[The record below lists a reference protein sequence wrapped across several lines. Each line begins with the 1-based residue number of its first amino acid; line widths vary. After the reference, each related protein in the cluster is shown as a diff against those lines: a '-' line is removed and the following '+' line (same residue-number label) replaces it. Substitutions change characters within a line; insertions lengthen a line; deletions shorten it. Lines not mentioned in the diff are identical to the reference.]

1 MLDVELKE
9 NTIMKNK
16 NYIESTKNGFVIKNA
31 SGEVISEYDEFEM
44 WDKLSALNR
53 DIDKLNTHI

>member
-1 MLDVELKE
+1 ME
-9 NTIMKNK
+9 NKK
-16 NYIESTKNGFVIKNA
+16 YIESTKNGFVIKDA

>member
-9 NTIMKNK
+9 NTIMENK
-16 NYIESTKNGFVIKNA
+16 NYIESTKNGFVIKDA

>member
-9 NTIMKNK
+9 NTIMENK
-16 NYIESTKNGFVIKNA
+16 NYIESTENGFVIKDA